1 VINYLQHYCIFIIF
15 ALHMN
20 IKLNWDALGIFTSI
34 ACAIHCALLPVLLS
48 TLPVFGVNI
57 IHNAFFE
64 WGMIG
69 LAFAVGSYSLFHG
82 FIKHHRSLVP
92 VLIFSAGF
100 IFLVL
105 KQFYDG
111 KLSILFLFIAVAAI
125 ISAHF
130 YNYRLCHRSKCS
142 SPHHKH

>member
-1 VINYLQHYCIFIIF
+1 
-15 ALHMN
+15 MN
-20 IKLNWDALGIFTSI
+20 LKLNWDTVGITTSI
-34 ACAIHCALLPVLLS
+34 LCAIHCALLPIIVT

-57 IHNAFFE
+57 IHNGFFE

-69 LAFAVGSYSLFHG
+69 LAFVVGSYSLFHG
-82 FIKHHRSLVP
+82 FIKHHRSFIP
-92 VLIFSAGF
+92 VAIFSAGF
-100 IFLVL
+100 LCLVL

-111 KLSILFLFIAVAAI
+111 SLSLVFLFIAVACI
-125 ISAHF
+125 ISAHY